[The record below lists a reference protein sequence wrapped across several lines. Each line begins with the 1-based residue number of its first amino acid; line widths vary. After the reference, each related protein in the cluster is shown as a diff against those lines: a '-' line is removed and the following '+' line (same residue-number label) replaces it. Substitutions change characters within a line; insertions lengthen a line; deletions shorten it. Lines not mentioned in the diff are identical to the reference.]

1 MNCRYPRPVR
11 ACRRSIPTAT
21 FETQVEDTD
30 GDGRIDLIATDADG
44 DGEVDAVV
52 DLHSGAVDYDG
63 DADLARGQPS

>member
-1 MNCRYPRPVR
+1 M
-11 ACRRSIPTAT
+11 T

-63 DADLARGQPS
+63 DGVADDYIDVSGFDYSTRMATSSTDLV